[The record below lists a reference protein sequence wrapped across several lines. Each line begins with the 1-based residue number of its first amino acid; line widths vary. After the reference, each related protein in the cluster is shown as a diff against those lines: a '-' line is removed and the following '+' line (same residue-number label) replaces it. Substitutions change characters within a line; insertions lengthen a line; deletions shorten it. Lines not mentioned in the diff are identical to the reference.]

1 MKIELNLDMDKI
13 DIDIINREVEK
24 QLSQRNLKEDYD
36 VEYKIEAKVDQFI
49 ASAVND
55 ELYAYK
61 DQYDRPTTKTT
72 NIINKTVEE
81 GISCKVKEFV
91 DKIIEENYSEEQLKQ
106 LVVEIFPTSVTS
118 ILVDKLKSM
127 IYSEKC
133 DFNTY
138 LHDMI
143 RSEIEYSLR
152 NKRY

>member
-24 QLSQRNLKEDYD
+24 QLSQRNLKKDYD
-36 VEYKIEAKVDQFI
+36 IEHKLEAKVDQFI
-49 ASAVND
+49 DSAIND

-61 DQYDRPTTKTT
+61 DEYGNPKTKTK
-72 NIINKTVEE
+72 NIISIAVNEE
-81 GISCKVKEFV
+81 VNCKVKESI

-106 LVVEIFPTSVTS
+106 LVVEIFPTIVTS

-138 LHDMI
+138 LHNMI
-143 RSEIEYSLR
+143 RSEIEYSLKNR
-152 NKRY
+152 R

>member
-13 DIDIINREVEK
+13 DIDSINREVEK

-36 VEYKIEAKVDQFI
+36 IEHKIESKVDQFI
-49 ASAVND
+49 DSAVND
-55 ELYAYK
+55 ELYDYI
-61 DQYDRPTTKTT
+61 DQYDRPKAKTR
-72 NIINKTVEE
+72 NIISKAVEE
-81 GISCKVKEFV
+81 EIICKVKEFV
-91 DKIIEENYSEEQLKQ
+91 DKIIEENYSEEQLKE
-106 LVVEIFPTSVTS
+106 LVVEIFPTIVTS

-133 DFNTY
+133 DFNKY

-143 RSEIEYSLR
+143 QSQIECSLR